1 MTVSDQQLSD
11 VCTLL
16 QRTGPAE
23 NPLPGL
29 RAAFPG
35 MVFTRCDASDMDG
48 ETPAMHAG
56 GYDLYLVDNADH
68 CWRITADPQRAGGVV
83 LAAHKD

>member
-1 MTVSDQQLSD
+1 MSMSPQQLEH
-11 VCTLL
+11 VCSLL
-16 QRTGPAE
+16 GRATPAE
-23 NPLPGL
+23 NPLPVL

-48 ETPAMHAG
+48 ETPALHAG
-56 GYDLYLVDNADH
+56 GYDLFLVDNSDH

-83 LAAHKD
+83 IAAHK

>member
-1 MTVSDQQLSD
+1 MSVTAEQLAH

-23 NPLPGL
+23 NPLPAL
-29 RAAFPG
+29 RAALPG

-48 ETPAMHAG
+48 ETPATRAG
-56 GYDLYLVDNADH
+56 DYDLYLVDNSDH
-68 CWRITADPQRAGGVV
+68 CWRITTDPQHAGGVV
-83 LAAHKD
+83 IAAHR